1 MSRVL
6 SQGKAGARLVFRS
19 EVASA
24 AKAEFNLQQ
33 GDSNSF
39 RLRISLR
46 AAGSS
51 SLNLNPRHN
60 DILQSQDVVMERLP
74 DGSGK

>member
-1 MSRVL
+1 MIREV
-6 SQGKAGARLVFRS
+6 KAGARLVFRS

-33 GDSNSF
+33 GESNSF
-39 RLRISLR
+39 RLRFSLR
-46 AAGSS
+46 DSGSS

-60 DILQSQDVVMERLP
+60 EILHSQDCVMERLP

>member
-1 MSRVL
+1 MVSDD
-6 SQGKAGARLVFRS
+6 KAGARLVFRS

-46 AAGSS
+46 AADSS

-60 DILQSQDVVMERLP
+60 EILHSQDVVMERLP